1 MPQSAAWRHTRSVC
15 GVSPRC
21 RRDRLLPAQPVEPWL
36 LQRSRM
42 RWRSQRSASVTSE
55 FGKSPNRV
63 THGDTA
69 RLTPALGSCDSG
81 RLAIYGSAARGR
93 STKGESHDQVLNRST
108 GPPLIRPVWAGPG
121 WARVK
126 PSRRC
131 LAASVVQRD
140 GLASHRSRR
149 GPSKFGWREQRP
161 AGRHRRDEGAPSP
174 RVARAVGPAGGSRSA
189 ASAPRG
195 ALAIRALA
203 APNGPRGRR
212 TLARQYPR
220 R

>member
-1 MPQSAAWRHTRSVC
+1 MAWTCLTNIAIPRVPHVTRRALAGSAPDGAPRPLSRSRRPKSIVCVAFWWSVC

-131 LAASVVQRD
+131 LAASVVQREV
-140 GLASHRSRR
+140 LASHRSRR
-149 GPSKFGWREQRP
+149 GPSKFAWRE
-161 AGRHRRDEGAPSP
+161 
-174 RVARAVGPAGGSRSA
+174 
-189 ASAPRG
+189 
-195 ALAIRALA
+195 
-203 APNGPRGRR
+203 
-212 TLARQYPR
+212 
-220 R
+220 

>member
-1 MPQSAAWRHTRSVC
+1 MGPPPRTCALAPRQGENRHRIHHRESETPGCASWQRLLVDLRRDRPDWPSQSAAWRHTRSVC

-93 STKGESHDQVLNRST
+93 STKGESHVQVLNRST
-108 GPPLIRPVWAGPG
+108 GPPLIRPVGQGPVG
-121 WARVK
+121 LGSNPLAVAWRPVWF
-126 PSRRC
+126 SRT
-131 LAASVVQRD
+131 
-140 GLASHRSRR
+140 G
-149 GPSKFGWREQRP
+149 
-161 AGRHRRDEGAPSP
+161 
-174 RVARAVGPAGGSRSA
+174 
-189 ASAPRG
+189 
-195 ALAIRALA
+195 
-203 APNGPRGRR
+203 
-212 TLARQYPR
+212 
-220 R
+220 